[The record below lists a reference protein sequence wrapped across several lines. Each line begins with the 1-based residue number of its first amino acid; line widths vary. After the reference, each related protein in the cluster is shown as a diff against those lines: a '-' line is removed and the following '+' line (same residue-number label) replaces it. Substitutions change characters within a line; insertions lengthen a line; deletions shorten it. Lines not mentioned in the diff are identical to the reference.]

1 MADLYV
7 PRVRDDDEISLISMR
22 EVIPSPIDYDDEDGD
37 EFSIDSSPST
47 PTISKSQTLP
57 LNFGSLAS
65 SHGSGRGLPFWLV
78 RTQKYSAYAFL
89 SFVGIHGCTA
99 ALSPLLLGVD
109 SGNSSLLL
117 ARTYFYQATPY
128 SELLLIPGT
137 LVLHLASSVALRVHR
152 HFAQRARYGGRAP
165 LSLSTWRW
173 RNFSAVSRTGWIAV
187 PFLAAHAALMRLVP
201 LWVDG
206 DSSQVGLEYL
216 AHGFWQGRW
225 GKWIGGAFYV
235 GFVGVASHHIVYGLA
250 GYWKVPPQRKRK
262 LLGAATV
269 GTAALWL
276 GGLSRVVVQSGRV
289 GGYLGRHYDHFYQ
302 VFFRRV

>member
-1 MADLYV
+1 
-7 PRVRDDDEISLISMR
+7 
-22 EVIPSPIDYDDEDGD
+22 
-37 EFSIDSSPST
+37 
-47 PTISKSQTLP
+47 
-57 LNFGSLAS
+57 
-65 SHGSGRGLPFWLV
+65 
-78 RTQKYSAYAFL
+78 
-89 SFVGIHGCTA
+89 
-99 ALSPLLLGVD
+99 
-109 SGNSSLLL
+109 
-117 ARTYFYQATPY
+117 
-128 SELLLIPGT
+128 
-137 LVLHLASSVALRVHR
+137 VLHLASSVALRVHR

-173 RNFSAVSRTGWIAV
+173 RNFSAVSRTGWIAA

-201 LWVDG
+201 LWIDG
-206 DSSQVGLEYL
+206 NSSQVGLEYL

-225 GKWIGGAFYV
+225 GKWICGAFYV

-250 GYWKVPPQRKRK
+250 SYWKVPPQRKRK

-289 GGYLGRHYDHFYQ
+289 EGYLGRHYDHFYQ